1 MTLQEQFREIF
12 GADAE
17 EIYSA
22 AGRVNLIGEHVDYC
36 GGQVLPAAL
45 TLKCRV
51 AVRRNGTDF
60 MRVAATDIPARAEI
74 DLRATENYKHL
85 KWGNYQAGVADEMRK
100 AGYKLVGCDIL
111 YDCTV
116 PFGSGLSS
124 SAAIEVATAYAL
136 AKLGGNQIDKKE
148 LAVLSQKAENNY
160 CGVNCGIM
168 DQFAAANGKEKHA
181 VLLDCATLE
190 AEYIPLDLKDCVLV
204 LSNCNKPHNLV
215 ESKYNER
222 RGEVDKALAL
232 LRKRIPDIDC
242 LAEIKPYQLEENR
255 SVLTPLIY
263 RRARHVV
270 GECDRVRNSVEAL
283 RRGDLE
289 LFGRLLNESH
299 RSLKEDYEVTG
310 KELDALAEAAQS
322 SPECLGSRMTGAGFG
337 GCTVSLVRKSGV
349 ERFMEKVGKE
359 YRAKI
364 GYDATFYV
372 AEVADGIIDEGAA
385 R

>member
-74 DLRATENYKHL
+74 DLRATENYKDL

-168 DQFAAANGKEKHA
+168 EQFAAANG
-181 VLLDCATLE
+181 
-190 AEYIPLDLKDCVLV
+190 
-204 LSNCNKPHNLV
+204 
-215 ESKYNER
+215 
-222 RGEVDKALAL
+222 
-232 LRKRIPDIDC
+232 
-242 LAEIKPYQLEENR
+242 
-255 SVLTPLIY
+255 
-263 RRARHVV
+263 
-270 GECDRVRNSVEAL
+270 
-283 RRGDLE
+283 
-289 LFGRLLNESH
+289 
-299 RSLKEDYEVTG
+299 
-310 KELDALAEAAQS
+310 
-322 SPECLGSRMTGAGFG
+322 
-337 GCTVSLVRKSGV
+337 
-349 ERFMEKVGKE
+349 
-359 YRAKI
+359 
-364 GYDATFYV
+364 
-372 AEVADGIIDEGAA
+372 
-385 R
+385 

>member
-74 DLRATENYKHL
+74 DLRATENYKDL

-222 RGEVDKALAL
+222 GGEVDKALAL

-283 RRGDLE
+283 RSGDLE